1 MQQARDVKHIQAS
14 LSYVNNDWTLVR
26 MFNNK
31 KAGIYLTLNNYQHIL
46 ICMCQHYSVNIT
58 RYKVLRLQT
67 TLIDKSTG
75 TPWLPVKEG

>member
-1 MQQARDVKHIQAS
+1 MQQARDVKTHTS
-14 LSYVNNDWTLVR
+14 FTLLYVNNDWTLVR

-67 TLIDKSTG
+67 TLIDKSTC
-75 TPWLPVKEG
+75 TWLPVKEG